1 MPARWFLLSVWVHVA
16 GGLRVVKSADASPG
30 GFIVTGSSSS
40 STKYREYSKGTTKC
54 QSGDRQMTS
63 SSECRSAASD
73 LGTSYDS
80 SGSWSNVPGGCFRGK
95 GGKFWFNKKLSSR
108 ASHHETN
115 PVCFAAAGGGAGLS
129 PDDFAQWMRLLQ
141 NNDIPQGGYA
151 CGYST
156 VDGQQWCG
164 CSCGHNQ
171 GNTTPCTLPPMNPG
185 TAGGHTCG
193 YYGVL
198 YGCAEAHNTIVGCP
212 RTSSR

>member
-1 MPARWFLLSVWVHVA
+1 MPAHWFLLSVCVHVA
-16 GGLRVVKSADASPG
+16 GGVRNVKVAGSANASLG
-30 GFIVTGSSSS
+30 EFTGTGSS
-40 STKYREYSKGTTKC
+40 STKYREYSKGTTAC

-63 SSECRSAASD
+63 SSECKTAASD

-80 SGSWSNVPGGCFRGK
+80 SGSWGNVPGGCFRGK
-95 GGKFWFNKKLSSR
+95 GGRFWFNSRLSSR
-108 ASHHETN
+108 TSHHEVN
-115 PVCFAAAGGGAGLS
+115 PVCFAAASAGLS
-129 PDDFAQWMRLLQ
+129 PAQFAEWMQVLQ

-151 CGYST
+151 CGYS
-156 VDGQQWCG
+156 VSADGQQWCG

-198 YGCAEAHNTIVGCP
+198 FGCAEAHNTWEGCP
-212 RTSSR
+212 RTSGR